1 MEFILIAILKNI
13 DNKIGRAWAK
23 SHLMITHKTGKSNYV
38 SQKTLIERDISNMHL
53 QLHILSNTLG
63 LKNMDAMLQSK
74 ICRVCPDKHYRGAQ
88 EICE

>member
-38 SQKTLIERDISNMHL
+38 SQKTLIERDIWYIEHAPS
-53 QLHILSNTLG
+53 ITYS
-63 LKNMDAMLQSK
+63 
-74 ICRVCPDKHYRGAQ
+74 I
-88 EICE
+88 